1 MGSSLDSIALQRAG
15 VAGFAIL
22 TLPFGNQI
30 DRAMTYQPS
39 DRPLPAIIVGHPTQ
53 MVETEVL
60 EKRAEQI
67 ADAVERLL
75 NDEMP
80 EVPKS

>member
-1 MGSSLDSIALQRAG
+1 
-15 VAGFAIL
+15 
-22 TLPFGNQI
+22 
-30 DRAMTYQPS
+30 MTYQPS

-80 EVPKS
+80 EVPKP